1 MVTKEC
7 QRTRTS
13 SVKIEF
19 AQVTAQMGG
28 DINEAQR
35 QIIAASAA
43 ANDFKMWL
51 SALIAQQGLEQSEE
65 LRVAYEAIQQ
75 QKQQQRQMK
84 QELDQQFAI
93 DLADSR
99 GKRRALRQQRKIIE
113 KRGEVIAT
121 LMSKLQMQTTMRT
134 ILAHWHRARHV
145 VMSGVTM
152 SGEKYTVHRVN
163 DVSASKSKEVLHQDQ
178 KVDERTTP
186 IDDNTH
192 KDMLMIAKML
202 HDDDTPKA
210 GSSDDTWQ
218 VVERKNRRK
227 RFLAKYNPPIQPLA
241 PGRVRVCEICMMKG
255 IPFRCRC
262 HDEESTHEG
271 DSTDPAGGSATDRA
285 SSHKVPAD
293 YEKMDVGLGRERM
306 FHR

>member
-1 MVTKEC
+1 
-7 QRTRTS
+7 
-13 SVKIEF
+13 
-19 AQVTAQMGG
+19 
-28 DINEAQR
+28 
-35 QIIAASAA
+35 
-43 ANDFKMWL
+43 
-51 SALIAQQGLEQSEE
+51 
-65 LRVAYEAIQQ
+65 
-75 QKQQQRQMK
+75 
-84 QELDQQFAI
+84 
-93 DLADSR
+93 
-99 GKRRALRQQRKIIE
+99 
-113 KRGEVIAT
+113 
-121 LMSKLQMQTTMRT
+121 
-134 ILAHWHRARHV
+134 
-145 VMSGVTM
+145 M

-163 DVSASKSKEVLHQDQ
+163 DVSASKSKEVPHQDQ

-186 IDDNTH
+186 LDDNTH

-202 HDDDTPKA
+202 HDEDTPKA

-271 DSTDPAGGSATDRA
+271 DSTDPAGGSATDVA

-293 YEKMDVGLGRERM
+293 YEKWMLDWVESGCLTDEVFGCSTNQNESDPSFHTGNVRSWTDKGFGFIRSAKDGRDYFIHVKELSGPLKRARIRRLRLWTRKSVSKSDTTRSEEKTRPTSVGCTALIGYRTGTTNEKQAQVWKQGPTLGTTALGRKLSNPIL
-306 FHR
+306 